1 MGVSRG
7 NVFQNNHSGYRVE
20 NRLYKA
26 RVANGRPV
34 RKCLLW
40 SRYAMTEK
48 L

>member
-1 MGVSRG
+1 MGGVQEKRVSEQSFWLQG
-7 NVFQNNHSGYRVE
+7 GEQTVQ
-20 NRLYKA
+20 A